1 VQGGEFVI
9 DALEPVDLIFFGAH
23 ADDIELSC
31 GGTIAKAVNDGLRI
45 GIIELTRG
53 ELGTRGT
60 PAVRRREALKA
71 ARILGARFREQLDFG
86 DGGMRVGRD
95 EELQIIEVVRRCR
108 PKLVFSMWPDDR
120 HPDHIRA
127 GRIVTEASFYSGLR
141 QLETG
146 LPAHRPQA
154 TIYYPQ
160 NYLVTPSFV
169 VDITKTWKTKMR
181 AIAAFKSQFY
191 DPKSKEP
198 PTFIADKKF
207 LEMIEARG
215 RHFGALIGVEFGE
228 AFMTKQPPKVDD
240 LIAAY
245 SGREP

>member
-1 VQGGEFVI
+1 MQGGELVI
-9 DALEPVDLIFFGAH
+9 EALEPVDIIFFGAH
-23 ADDIELSC
+23 PDDIELSC
-31 GGTIAKAVNDGLRI
+31 GGTIAKSVADGLRV

-60 PAVRRREALKA
+60 PKIRRREALNA
-71 ARILGARFREQLDFG
+71 MRILGARFREQLDFG
-86 DGGMRVGRD
+86 DGNLRTSRD
-95 EELQIIEVVRRCR
+95 EELQIIEIVRTCKPKVV
-108 PKLVFSMWPDDR
+108 FTMWPDDR
-120 HPDHIRA
+120 HPDHTRT
-127 GRIVTEASFYSGLR
+127 GRIVTEASWYAGLR
-141 QLETG
+141 SLETG
-146 LPAHRPQA
+146 LPHHRPQV

-169 VDITKTWKTKMR
+169 VDVTKTWKTKQR
-181 AIAAFKSQFY
+181 AIAAFKSQFHN
-191 DPKSKEP
+191 PKSNEP

-215 RHFGALIGVEFGE
+215 RHFGALIGVEYGE

-240 LIAAY
+240 VIAAY

>member
-1 VQGGEFVI
+1 MIAE
-9 DALEPVDLIFFGAH
+9 LEPVDLIFFGAH
-23 ADDIELSC
+23 PDDIELSC
-31 GGTIAKAVNDGLRI
+31 GGTIVKAVKDGLRV

-60 PAVRRREALKA
+60 PKVRRREALKA
-71 ARILGARFREQLDFG
+71 AGILGARFREQLDFG
-86 DGGMRVGRD
+86 DGNMRTGRD
-95 EELQIIEVVRRCR
+95 EELQIIEIVRRCR
-108 PKLVFSMWPDDR
+108 PHLVFSMWPDDR
-120 HPDHIRA
+120 HPDHIRTGKLVA
-127 GRIVTEASFYSGLR
+127 EASFYSGLR
-141 QLETG
+141 ALETG

-169 VDITKTWKTKMR
+169 VDVTKTWKTKMR
-181 AIAAFKSQFY
+181 AISAFKSQFY

-207 LEMIEARG
+207 LGMIEARG
-215 RHFGALIGVEFGE
+215 RHFGALIGVEYGE

-240 LIAAY
+240 VIAAY

>member
-1 VQGGEFVI
+1 MIAE
-9 DALEPVDLIFFGAH
+9 LEPVDLIFFGAH
-23 ADDIELSC
+23 PDDIELSC
-31 GGTIAKAVNDGLRI
+31 GGTIVKAVKDGLRV

-60 PAVRRREALKA
+60 PKVRRREALKA
-71 ARILGARFREQLDFG
+71 SGILGARFREQLDFG
-86 DGGMRVGRD
+86 DGNMRTGRE
-95 EELQIIEVVRRCR
+95 EELQIIEIVRRCR
-108 PKLVFSMWPDDR
+108 PHLVFSMWPDDR
-120 HPDHIRA
+120 HPDHTRTGKLVA
-127 GRIVTEASFYSGLR
+127 EASFYSGLR
-141 QLETG
+141 ALETG

-154 TIYYPQ
+154 TVYYPQ

-169 VDITKTWKTKMR
+169 VDVTKTWKTKMR
-181 AIAAFKSQFY
+181 AISAFKSQFY
-191 DPKSKEP
+191 DPKSQEP

-215 RHFGALIGVEFGE
+215 RHFGALIGVDYGE

-240 LIAAY
+240 VIAAY

>member
-1 VQGGEFVI
+1 MIAE
-9 DALEPVDLIFFGAH
+9 LEPVDLIFFGAH
-23 ADDIELSC
+23 PDDIELSC
-31 GGTIAKAVNDGLRI
+31 GGTIVKAVNDGLRV

-60 PAVRRREALKA
+60 PKVRRREALKA
-71 ARILGARFREQLDFG
+71 MRILGARFREQLDFG
-86 DGGMRVGRD
+86 DGNLRTGRD
-95 EELQIIEVVRRCR
+95 EELQIIEIVRRCR
-108 PKLVFSMWPDDR
+108 PHLVFTMWPDDR
-120 HPDHIRA
+120 HPDHIRT
-127 GRIVTEASFYSGLR
+127 GRIVAEASWYAGLR
-141 QLETG
+141 ALETG
-146 LPAHRPQA
+146 LTAHRPQA

-169 VDITKTWKTKMR
+169 IDVTKTWKTKMR
-181 AIAAFKSQFY
+181 AIAAFKSQFH

-207 LEMIEARG
+207 LAMIEARG
-215 RHFGALIGVEFGE
+215 RHFGALIGVEYGE

-240 LIAAY
+240 VIAAY

>member
-1 VQGGEFVI
+1 MIAE
-9 DALEPVDLIFFGAH
+9 LEPVDLIFFGAH
-23 ADDIELSC
+23 PDDIELSC
-31 GGTIAKAVNDGLRI
+31 GGTIVKSVNDGLRV

-60 PAVRRREALKA
+60 PKVRRREALKA
-71 ARILGARFREQLDFG
+71 AGILGARFREQLDFG
-86 DGGMRVGRD
+86 DGSMRTGRD
-95 EELQIIEVVRRCR
+95 EELQIIEIVRRCR
-108 PKLVFSMWPDDR
+108 PHLVFSMWPDDR
-120 HPDHIRA
+120 HPDHIRT
-127 GRIVTEASFYSGLR
+127 GKLVTEASFYSGLR
-141 QLETG
+141 ALETG

-169 VDITKTWKTKMR
+169 VDVTKTWKTKMR

-215 RHFGALIGVEFGE
+215 RHFGALIGVDYGE

-240 LIAAY
+240 VIAAY

>member
-1 VQGGEFVI
+1 MQGGEFVI

>member
-1 VQGGEFVI
+1 VI
-9 DALEPVDLIFFGAH
+9 DGLEPVDLIFFGAH

-60 PAVRRREALKA
+60 PSVRRREALKA
-71 ARILGARFREQLDFG
+71 ARILGALFREQLDFS
-86 DGGMRVGRD
+86 DGGMRTGRN
-95 EELQIIEVVRRCR
+95 EELQIIEIVRRCR

-169 VDITKTWKTKMR
+169 VDVTKTWKTKMR

-198 PTFIADKKF
+198 PTFIADRKF

-240 LIAAY
+240 VIAAY

>member
-1 VQGGEFVI
+1 MQGGEFVI
-9 DALEPVDLIFFGAH
+9 DLLEPVDLIFFGAH

-31 GGTIAKAVNDGLRI
+31 GGTLAKAVKDGLRV

-60 PAVRRREALKA
+60 PQVRRREARNA
-71 ARILGARFREQLDFG
+71 ARILGARFREHLDFG
-86 DGGMRVGRD
+86 DGGMRTGRD
-95 EELQIIEVVRRCR
+95 EELQIIEIIRHCR

-120 HPDHIRA
+120 HPDHIRT
-127 GRIVTEASFYSGLR
+127 GRLVTEASFYSGLR

-169 VDITKTWKTKMR
+169 VDVTKTWKTKMR
-181 AIAAFKSQFY
+181 AVAAFKSQFHN
-191 DPKSKEP
+191 PKSKEP
-198 PTFIADKKF
+198 LTFISDKKF
-207 LEMIEARG
+207 IEMIEARG
-215 RHFGALIGVEFGE
+215 RHFGALIGAEYGE
-228 AFMTKQPPKVDD
+228 AFMTKQPPKIDD

-245 SGREP
+245 SGREL

>member
-1 VQGGEFVI
+1 MQGGEPVI
-9 DALEPVDLIFFGAH
+9 EALEPVDIIFFGAH
-23 ADDIELSC
+23 PDDIELSC
-31 GGTIAKAVNDGLRI
+31 GGTIAKSVADGLSV

-60 PAVRRREALKA
+60 PKIRRSEALNA
-71 ARILGARFREQLDFG
+71 MRILGARFREQLDFG
-86 DGGMRVGRD
+86 DGNIRTGRD
-95 EELQIIEVVRRCR
+95 EELQIIEIVRMCKPKVV
-108 PKLVFSMWPDDR
+108 FTMWPDDR
-120 HPDHIRA
+120 HPDHIRT
-127 GRIVTEASFYSGLR
+127 GRIVTEASWYAGLR
-141 QLETG
+141 ALETE
-146 LPAHRPQA
+146 LPPHRPQV

-169 VDITKTWKTKMR
+169 VDVTKTWKTKQR
-181 AIAAFKSQFY
+181 AIAAFKSQFH

-215 RHFGALIGVEFGE
+215 RHFGALIGVEYGE

-240 LIAAY
+240 VIAAY
-245 SGREP
+245 AGREP